1 MNESP
6 NPDQKPSSF
15 ARDLGEVVVTTA
27 RLLAFQRVVPDL
39 RRLGGLYL
47 AFGLFCTWL
56 AGVGRYWDNDRA
68 DLWQYMGLGSVA
80 YVFAMAAVIWLLLYP
95 LKPRNWHYRNILI
108 FVCMTA
114 PPALLYAIPVER
126 FMTLQSA
133 QTVNVWF
140 LAVVAA
146 WRVALLFRFLKRS
159 AGLFGGELIVSS
171 LLPITLIV
179 TALTFLNLEHV
190 VFNIMSG
197 IAPEQQT
204 ANDAS
209 FGVLILI
216 TAGSAMLLP
225 FLAIG
230 YLVLVWLYYSGART
244 R

>member
-1 MNESP
+1 M
-6 NPDQKPSSF
+6 
-15 ARDLGEVVVTTA
+15 
-27 RLLAFQRVVPDL
+27 PDL

-56 AGVGRYWDNDRA
+56 AGIGRYWDNDRA
-68 DLWQYMGLGSVA
+68 ELWQYAGLGSVA
-80 YVFAMAAVIWLLLYP
+80 YVFIMAAVIWVLLYP
-95 LKPRNWHYRNILI
+95 LKPRNWYYQYVLI

-126 FMTLQSA
+126 FMSLEAA
-133 QTVNVWF
+133 QTANVWF

-146 WRVALLFRFLKRS
+146 WRVALLWRFLKGS
-159 AGLFGGELIVSS
+159 AGLSGGELIVSC

-197 IAPEQQT
+197 IAPAEQT
-204 ANDAS
+204 ANDAAY
-209 FGVLILI
+209 GVLFLI
-216 TAGSAMLLP
+216 TGGSMLALP
-225 FLAIG
+225 FLSIG
-230 YLVLVWLYYSGART
+230 YVVLVWLYFTGVKT

>member
-1 MNESP
+1 M
-6 NPDQKPSSF
+6 DAGDRRPSF
-15 ARDLGEVVVTTA
+15 LVDLREVIATT
-27 RLLAFQRVVPDL
+27 FRVLFFRPTIPDL

-47 AFGLFCTWL
+47 GFGLVCTWL
-56 AGVGRYWDNDRA
+56 AGVGRYWDNTRA
-68 DLWQYMGLGSVA
+68 DIWQYAGLGSLA
-80 YVFAMAAVIWLLLYP
+80 YVFVMAAVVWLLLYP
-95 LKPRNWHYRNILI
+95 LKPRNWHYRNVLI

-126 FMTLQSA
+126 FMDLESA

-146 WRVALLFRFLKRS
+146 WRVALFARFLKGS
-159 AGLFGGELIVSS
+159 SGLTGGELIVSC

-179 TALTFLNLEHV
+179 VALTFLNLEHV

-197 IAPEQQT
+197 IRPEDQT

-209 FGVLILI
+209 YGVLILI
-216 TAGSAMLLP
+216 TSGSIFAAPLL
-225 FLAIG
+225 LSG
-230 YLVLVWLYYSGART
+230 YLVLVWQYATGAKT